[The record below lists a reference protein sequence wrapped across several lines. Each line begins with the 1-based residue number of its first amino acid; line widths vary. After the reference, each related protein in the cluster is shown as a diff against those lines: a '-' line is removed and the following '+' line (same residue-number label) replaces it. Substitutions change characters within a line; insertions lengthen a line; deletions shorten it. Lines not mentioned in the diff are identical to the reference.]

1 MFAGLEA
8 AAGGKWPDSPLAKIW
23 HVGAQAQVAPC
34 STHFCKT
41 SCFHFLF
48 SLEAS
53 ITCNSLQ
60 LIYIKTIK
68 YDLRYKLTNTR
79 PHIT

>member
-1 MFAGLEA
+1 MLTGLGA
-8 AAGGKWPDSPLAKIW
+8 VASGRWSDRPLAERGRNK
-23 HVGAQAQVAPC
+23 GAQGQLAPC

-60 LIYIKTIK
+60 LIYI
-68 YDLRYKLTNTR
+68 
-79 PHIT
+79 